1 MKSMPALS
9 KVDNKKLLSK
19 SEFCSLLALHG
30 KSNVSDEI
38 TELSACAEKQ
48 CVGAQVW
55 PKIKNI
61 NAWMISSET
70 ATFMKVGGLGVVATE
85 LPEAFNATY
94 ASQGDKITVV
104 TPLYVGNTGRKKATV
119 NKNIYTGAENNSVEI
134 KKITDINVPFVGKNR
149 TINKFN
155 VGVYCAKKG
164 PVEYI
169 FLKNRRFFS
178 ITTDYRNPDCQDGC
192 YVLNKL
198 GVNEVERFAFFS
210 KAVYV
215 LLLNLVQNNSKLSD
229 IDCPNVLL
237 ANDWHSGALSG
248 LTKYRTQMLKKSGD
262 ITADDAKK
270 LCSIP
275 VVHLAHHLGYQG
287 WDNKNTVRI
296 LNSLYEES
304 VKEVLKNAKV
314 YCSDNPRIHN
324 TLIVDGVYNQA
335 CCNFHLADRVVT
347 VSNNYCEEVSK
358 EPDFGYDFCNLLNQ
372 RKKNGTF
379 IGIVNGYDK
388 KLITPNPKKVGVLNS
403 HFGGFDFGCYD
414 ETSIEIKKKN
424 KREFIRLLAKL
435 ATDKEYKQ
443 KTLPL
448 LNFYKFDDVSDL
460 AEISDSIP
468 MFCATSR
475 LVEQKGYDIVS
486 EAIIK
491 LYKHG
496 LNWGWPVSEPEIPLQ
511 DAIGHLPSL
520 ESGETSDI
528 PWHFAKVH
536 NDRSVLAL
544 KHTPTG
550 KSAIANE
557 IYYPKKEDGTRIK
570 GFHNTFKRIQW
581 DQPCPTRTTF
591 SGSMSSHNNVH
602 PGRLLP
608 DGTYSDARVL
618 TLLET
623 FIVSSIPETVD
634 FPKGS
639 TDTFIRTVI
648 GESIPPKLMMKVIEK
663 IGEQV

>member
-19 SEFCSLLALHG
+19 SEFYSLLALHG

-248 LTKYRTQMLKKSGD
+248 LTKYRTQMLKKS
-262 ITADDAKK
+262 
-270 LCSIP
+270 
-275 VVHLAHHLGYQG
+275 
-287 WDNKNTVRI
+287 
-296 LNSLYEES
+296 
-304 VKEVLKNAKV
+304 
-314 YCSDNPRIHN
+314 
-324 TLIVDGVYNQA
+324 
-335 CCNFHLADRVVT
+335 
-347 VSNNYCEEVSK
+347 
-358 EPDFGYDFCNLLNQ
+358 
-372 RKKNGTF
+372 
-379 IGIVNGYDK
+379 
-388 KLITPNPKKVGVLNS
+388 
-403 HFGGFDFGCYD
+403 
-414 ETSIEIKKKN
+414 
-424 KREFIRLLAKL
+424 
-435 ATDKEYKQ
+435 
-443 KTLPL
+443 
-448 LNFYKFDDVSDL
+448 
-460 AEISDSIP
+460 
-468 MFCATSR
+468 
-475 LVEQKGYDIVS
+475 
-486 EAIIK
+486 
-491 LYKHG
+491 
-496 LNWGWPVSEPEIPLQ
+496 
-511 DAIGHLPSL
+511 
-520 ESGETSDI
+520 
-528 PWHFAKVH
+528 
-536 NDRSVLAL
+536 
-544 KHTPTG
+544 
-550 KSAIANE
+550 
-557 IYYPKKEDGTRIK
+557 
-570 GFHNTFKRIQW
+570 
-581 DQPCPTRTTF
+581 
-591 SGSMSSHNNVH
+591 
-602 PGRLLP
+602 
-608 DGTYSDARVL
+608 
-618 TLLET
+618 
-623 FIVSSIPETVD
+623 
-634 FPKGS
+634 
-639 TDTFIRTVI
+639 
-648 GESIPPKLMMKVIEK
+648 
-663 IGEQV
+663 